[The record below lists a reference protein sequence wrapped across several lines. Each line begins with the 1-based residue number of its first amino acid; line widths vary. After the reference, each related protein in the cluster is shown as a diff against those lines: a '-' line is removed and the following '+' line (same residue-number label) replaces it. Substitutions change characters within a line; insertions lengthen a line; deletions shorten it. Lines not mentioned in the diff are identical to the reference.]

1 LKAAVSKTVMGG
13 FVHRG
18 FESLPLRTA
27 SHAERRA
34 ILAAGAVHVRISRGH
49 PRGTPSL
56 PVVRELMPARELF
69 AELHE
74 LDWTAWQARY
84 VAGLDG
90 QPEAIEQ
97 RLAEL
102 AAEHPGQTL
111 VLCCFERVERGE
123 HCHRRAFAEWW
134 EARTGTAVP
143 ELHDVA

>member
-1 LKAAVSKTVMGG
+1 MAHTRL
-13 FVHRG
+13 
-18 FESLPLRTA
+18 LTA

-56 PVVRELMPARELF
+56 PVVRELMPSRELF
-69 AELHE
+69 EELHAIDPDE
-74 LDWTAWQARY
+74 WFARY
-84 VAGLDG
+84 TAGLAA
-90 QPEAIEQ
+90 QPDAIEQ

-123 HCHRRAFAEWW
+123 RCHRRAFAEWW
-134 EARTGTAVP
+134 EARTGTPVP
-143 ELHDVA
+143 ELHDVGG